1 MMKQAWI
8 VLLAAILAVPAMAKD
23 NAVQKRLENSGV
35 VLTEILNIP
44 DDVPQN
50 LLDSARCVIVLPSVV
65 KAAFVFGGSYGRG
78 EMTCRGGKNFD
89 GPWGPPVM
97 MMLGGGS
104 FGLQIGGQ
112 ATDYLLLVMNDRGAA
127 SLLSNKVKLGADA
140 SVAAGPVGRAAQAS
154 TDAYMRSEI
163 LSYSRARGVF
173 AGISLAGAYLG
184 PDSEANQQLYGKGR
198 TPQQILAGDASMPAN
213 AAMLIRVLNQHSP
226 KLKS

>member
-8 VLLAAILAVPAMAKD
+8 VILAAILAVPAMAKD
-23 NAVQKRLENSGV
+23 TAVQKRLENSAV

-44 DDVPQN
+44 EDVPQS
-50 LLDSARCVIVLPSVV
+50 LLDKARCVIVLPSVV

-112 ATDYLLLVMNDRGAA
+112 ATDYLLLVMNNRGAH

-140 SVAAGPVGRAAQAS
+140 SAAAGPVGRNAQAS

-163 LSYSRARGVF
+163 LSYSRSRGLF
-173 AGISLAGAYLG
+173 GGISLAGDYLG
-184 PDSEANQQLYGKGR
+184 PDGDANQQLYGKGR
-198 TPQQILAGDASMPAN
+198 TPDQILAGEATMPGS
-213 AAMLIRVLNQHSP
+213 AATLIRVLNQHSP
-226 KLKS
+226 RLKS